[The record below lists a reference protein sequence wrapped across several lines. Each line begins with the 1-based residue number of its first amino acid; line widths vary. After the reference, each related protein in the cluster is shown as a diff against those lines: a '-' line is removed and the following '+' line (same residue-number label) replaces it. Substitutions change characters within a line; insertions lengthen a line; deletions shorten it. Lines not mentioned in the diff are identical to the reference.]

1 MQFVAAKDVREG
13 MYVAADVRDDLGR
26 TLIARGQRMGPH
38 HVVRLRKFRIEGV
51 FIDPNHGEKVERPQ
65 TTEIRERCVNLISDS
80 CRKLGQEFADKRIQ
94 LDIAEMK
101 AVAQKLLEALLSS
114 RKGLVTLLEVSAG
127 GNRLFQHSTNTA
139 VLAAALA
146 IDLRVPEAL
155 IKDLI
160 TAMLFH
166 DIGTLFM
173 PEDLVQKQTLP
184 TAQESETLR
193 KHPELS
199 CEYLTKA
206 DSISPAAVEIILRH
220 HEFMDGSGYPHSL
233 GGDRLS
239 IAMRI
244 ASVVEMY
251 DSLTSPMFGQPPALP
266 DAALS
271 YLISNAG
278 KRYAPEVIAAL
289 SRRIAL
295 YPEGCAILMN
305 TGEVGVVAGT
315 LPAAPMRPMV
325 LVQYDRRGRKLGS
338 PMIVDLTKDPDRSI
352 VRSSRDIEELL
363 ASRASA
369 TVVAPARPVNAALAM
384 LG

>member
-13 MYVAADVRDDLGR
+13 MYVAADVRDEQGR
-26 TLIARGQRMGPH
+26 TMIARGQRMGPH
-38 HVVRLRKFRIEGV
+38 HLVRLRKFRIESV
-51 FIDPNHGEKVERPQ
+51 FIDPNYGAQVERPQ

-80 CRKLGQEFADKRIQ
+80 CKKLGQEFADKRIQ
-94 LDIAEMK
+94 LDVAELK
-101 AVAQKLLEALLSS
+101 AVAQKLMEALLSS

-146 IDLRVPEAL
+146 IDLRVPDAL

-173 PEDLVQKQTLP
+173 PEDLIQKQTLP
-184 TAQESETLR
+184 TPQEAETLR

-199 CEYLTKA
+199 CEYLTKS

-220 HEFMDGSGYPHSL
+220 HEYMDGSGYPHSL
-233 GGDRLS
+233 SADRLS

-244 ASVVEMY
+244 AIVAEMY
-251 DSLTSPMFGQPPALP
+251 DSLTSPLFGQAAALP

-271 YLISNAG
+271 YLISKAG
-278 KRYAPEVIAAL
+278 KQFAPEVIAAL

-295 YPEGCAILMN
+295 YPEGCAMLLN

-315 LPAAPMRPMV
+315 IPAAPMRPVV
-325 LVQYDRRGRKLGS
+325 LVHYDRHGRKLS
-338 PMIVDLTKDPDRSI
+338 DPMIVDLTRDPNRSI
-352 VRSSRDIEELL
+352 VRSSRNIEEIL
-363 ASRASA
+363 ASRASTA
-369 TVVAPARPVNAALAM
+369 VAAPPRPVNAAIAM